1 MRDEQVEQYAFV
13 LLAEAAKIFED
24 QGTNVDWKF
33 ALMTAGL
40 ALENGRLSES
50 LKPEEAASLYKESG
64 PQILKSQYI
73 EQCRSLLTQC
83 RSLLTLVSV
92 HKFSKASIQS
102 R

>member
-1 MRDEQVEQYAFV
+1 MIIHYNILIRLSWDEQVEQYAFV

-64 PQILKSQYI
+64 PTNSQKSVYSGFI
-73 EQCRSLLTQC
+73 E
-83 RSLLTLVSV
+83 
-92 HKFSKASIQS
+92 
-102 R
+102 